1 MHLLI
6 LTSLELISL
15 WSISRGNLWTGSS
28 SQSDELLLSCNTRTQ
43 LHMYDIPSDTS
54 LNNDTLTYDKMI
66 FFGNNKDVISYT
78 NSKV

>member
-1 MHLLI
+1 
-6 LTSLELISL
+6 
-15 WSISRGNLWTGSS
+15 
-28 SQSDELLLSCNTRTQ
+28 
-43 LHMYDIPSDTS
+43 MYDIPSDTS